1 MKIICDGLD
10 LSDAVLKV
18 SKALGLKKTNPV
30 LEGIYLK
37 AKGDTLTLVA
47 TDTELTIE
55 KTVRAEVLM
64 EGETVV
70 TGKFFAEFVKKLE
83 NEQVELSLAEE
94 NQLKIKYSDSESEM
108 QCFSAEEFPRADKKI
123 NDNFFVMKQSD
134 FKRLTNMTVFACS
147 QDDSRPILKGVLFEI
162 ANARATA
169 VALDGFRLS
178 LARADVSGFS
188 AEMKAIIPSRT
199 LMEIVRLLDKDE
211 EDLKVTLNKNTLMVE
226 TNGTT
231 LISRLL
237 EGEFI
242 NYKQI
247 IPSEFVTNVRVNV
260 KTLAASV
267 ERASVLARSDRIS
280 IVKFDIKE
288 KFMYVISKSEIGNVN
303 EPVNVNMEGKDITI
317 AFNSKYI
324 TEFLRIAEDE
334 FINIYLNSP
343 IAPCIIKPVS
353 GDNYLYLVLPVR
365 INA

>member
-1 MKIICDGLD
+1 MKLICDGLD

-18 SKALGLKKTNPV
+18 GKALGIKKTNPV

-37 AKGDTLTLVA
+37 AKGDNLTLIA

-55 KTVRAEVLM
+55 KTIRAEVLM

-70 TGKFFAEFVKKLE
+70 TGKYFSEFVKKLE
-83 NEQVELSLAEE
+83 NEQVELSLTEE
-94 NQLKIKYSDSESEM
+94 NLLRIKYSDSESEM
-108 QCFSAEEFPRADKKI
+108 QCFSAEEFPKTDKKI
-123 NDNFFVMKQSD
+123 NENFFVMKQSD
-134 FKRLTNMTVFACS
+134 FKRLINMTVFSCS

-162 ANARATA
+162 ANARVTA
-169 VALDGFRLS
+169 VALDGFRLA
-178 LARADVSGFS
+178 LARADVSEFF

-199 LMEIVRLLDKDE
+199 LGEIVRLLAQDE
-211 EDLKVTLNKNTLMVE
+211 ENVKITLNKNTLMVE
-226 TNGTT
+226 NGGTT

-247 IPSEFVTNVRVNV
+247 IPTEFVTNVRANA
-260 KTLAASV
+260 KTLSASV
-267 ERASVLARSDRIS
+267 ERASVLARTDRIS

-288 KFMYVISKSEIGNVN
+288 NVMYVIAKSEIGNVN
-303 EPVNVNMEGKDITI
+303 EPVPVNMEGKDVLI

-324 TEFLRIAEDE
+324 TEFLKIADDE
-334 FINIYLNSP
+334 FINFHLNSP
-343 IAPCIIKPVS
+343 IAPCVIKPLS